1 MLAIDRRGE
10 ILDRIQQE
18 GSVKVPELS
27 VEFKVT
33 EETIRRDLEK
43 LEAEGHITRT
53 YGGAVLNKGTSADL
67 SINIREGR
75 NPEGKNRIA
84 KKVAELIENGDTIML
99 DSSTT
104 ALFVARHLKDKSR
117 VTLITNSIRIP
128 VEIAGNGGDIEVI
141 VAGGTL
147 RPTSLSLVGKRTS
160 DMLDHY
166 FVNKAIISCKGMD
179 PALGTFEP
187 HEGEAEIK
195 KKMRDNAEL
204 LILAADYTKFNRK
217 SFTKTMEAR
226 QIDILVTDRQLP
238 PESEEQLKRQ
248 NVRVI
253 YA

>member
-1 MLAIDRRGE
+1 
-10 ILDRIQQE
+10 
-18 GSVKVPELS
+18 
-27 VEFKVT
+27 
-33 EETIRRDLEK
+33 
-43 LEAEGHITRT
+43 
-53 YGGAVLNKGTSADL
+53 
-67 SINIREGR
+67 
-75 NPEGKNRIA
+75 
-84 KKVAELIENGDTIML
+84 ML

-104 ALFVARHLKDKSR
+104 ALFVARHLKEKSR

-141 VAGGTL
+141 VTGGTL
-147 RPTSLSLVGKRTS
+147 RSNSMSLVGKRTA
-160 DMLDHY
+160 DMLDRY

-187 HEGEAEIK
+187 HEGEAEVK

-217 SFTKTMEAR
+217 SFTKTMETG
-226 QIDILVTDRQLP
+226 QIDILVTDRRLP
-238 PESEEQLKRQ
+238 PEEEERLKRQ

>member
-104 ALFVARHLKDKSR
+104 ALFVARHLKEKSR

-179 PALGTFEP
+179 PAL
-187 HEGEAEIK
+187 AEIK